1 MKLKA
6 FSECVCMCVCP
17 CARMVECV
25 YIKRLHI
32 ALSLYLFPSVSLPL
46 PLPLSTCSRNPDE
59 VIRLIGANGKDGR
72 GGVDKKM
79 IKLAYHKRLTR
90 RHCEETKSQ
99 TALGLLQC

>member
-6 FSECVCMCVCP
+6 FCVCICVH
-17 CARMVECV
+17 AWVSVCV
-25 YIKRLHI
+25 HKKVAYCSLP
-32 ALSLYLFPSVSLPL
+32 LSFPLCVSPL

-99 TALGLLQC
+99 AVLGLLQC